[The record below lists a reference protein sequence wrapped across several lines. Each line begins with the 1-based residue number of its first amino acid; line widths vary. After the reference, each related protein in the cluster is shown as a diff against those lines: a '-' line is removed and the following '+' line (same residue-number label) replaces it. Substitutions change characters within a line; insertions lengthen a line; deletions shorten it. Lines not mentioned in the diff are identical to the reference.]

1 MQHFDELYDIISDE
15 EKEALIATL
24 VKEIQIYPEG
34 ESDTSLKSI
43 KLNFSVYKDDKE
55 ISEIFLKKQSN
66 VETLVVLA
74 KKQGY
79 SNR

>member
-43 KLNFSVYKDDKE
+43 KLNFPVYKDDKE

-66 VETLVVLA
+66 VETLVVLT
-74 KKQGY
+74 KKRG
-79 SNR
+79 